1 MRRGGRRMSRTCTRD
16 RYGTITARRRDRGSY
31 GTAPRTGH
39 MRSVLFAA
47 LTGEHARAQRAVL
60 APAVPS
66 GSRTGITARAGWL
79 GGQPLAIHLA
89 SRAPLREGAWHGAAL
104 HAHGG
109 YLGIGPR
116 PGGAGGPDSKQ
127 GDVPGQLHCERE
139 GCQGCMAEAT
149 CGWSVREATPLHRAH
164 AARSPLGCSG
174 RSSASTRDDTLCS
187 RVCGWRFDCGFETL
201 RS

>member
-1 MRRGGRRMSRTCTRD
+1 M
-16 RYGTITARRRDRGSY
+16 IAAR
-31 GTAPRTGH
+31 TAPQLVRGTCGACCLLRLRASTRG
-39 MRSVLFAA
+39 RSGRFCPPQSLPDP
-47 LTGEHARAQRAVL
+47 
-60 APAVPS
+60 AP
-66 GSRTGITARAGWL
+66 GITARAGWM